1 MYFGVCFTIG
11 LSPINRFE
19 THAPARVPFEAG
31 HTSTF
36 RQRVLSWWACQLM
49 ARHGA
54 DDVRASTKKPAPR
67 ACARAGD

>member
-1 MYFGVCFTIG
+1 
-11 LSPINRFE
+11 
-19 THAPARVPFEAG
+19 
-31 HTSTF
+31 
-36 RQRVLSWWACQLM
+36 VLSWWACQLM